1 MKKKRFTYAKGDIM
15 KPFISCLLICV
26 MVLFTGCGQE
36 DSVSDSNVTTP
47 PTSSSSESD
56 VSETEPVGLKLV
68 TSPYGA
74 FNETFGK
81 DGFYSL
87 QTNPNGG
94 SSILYADYATRS
106 AIMLCNRLEC
116 QHQDETCPAW
126 FPFSGGRIFLN
137 SAQDTLFCIGEADAG
152 EQRTETI
159 WRMDLN
165 GSNRRILYQCPP
177 RERIMDAIASDASSL
192 YFSVYT
198 VDYATA
204 AYEKNLMQVD
214 LQTGESKP
222 IHALNDSDWLF
233 GACGDK
239 LLLLYGKDTQYRYTL
254 FSPSDGTETEVF
266 SFERAM
272 EKPETSLQVAPHDGY
287 FYVFSP
293 NEGSVFT
300 PDGDATAQLSKIDM
314 VSGESEV
321 LCDDFPWFGAEHS
334 FIQSFYDNHM
344 IIDLHDTRE
353 NDPAKVRHY
362 RYYIDCETGSYK
374 ESTLT
379 YTQYA
384 LTPFVTIVAETPDCF
399 IVSKGLYSTSIPFT
413 DTDGSTYERIYDVPD
428 YAFIAKEDF
437 WNNIPNYQE
446 IDYKS
451 LLF

>member
-1 MKKKRFTYAKGDIM
+1 MKRFMIA
-15 KPFISCLLICV
+15 LIVCT
-26 MVLFTGCGQE
+26 MVLFTGCGPN
-36 DSVSDSNVTTP
+36 DTISDSNNTVP
-47 PTSSSSESD
+47 D
-56 VSETEPVGLKLV
+56 NEPVGLKLV

-81 DGFYSL
+81 EGFYKL
-87 QTNPNGG
+87 HVNPTEGCN
-94 SSILYADYATRS
+94 ILYTDYATHS
-106 AIMLCNRLEC
+106 AIVLCNRLEC
-116 QHQDETCPAW
+116 QHRNEECPSW
-126 FPFSGGRIFLN
+126 FPFKGGRIFLN
-137 SAQDTLFCIGEADAG
+137 AAQDTLFCIGEADAG

-192 YFSVYT
+192 YFSVCT
-198 VDYATA
+198 LDYATA
-204 AYEKNLMQVD
+204 TYEKNLMQVD
-214 LQTGESKP
+214 MQTGESKP
-222 IHALNDSDWLF
+222 IHPLNDSDWLF
-233 GACGDK
+233 GTCGDK
-239 LLLLYGKDTQYRYTL
+239 LLLLYGKDTQYQYTL

-266 SFERAM
+266 SFGRDM

-287 FYVFSP
+287 FYVFSS

-314 VSGESEV
+314 VSGESEI

-344 IIDLHDTRE
+344 IVELHDTRE

-362 RYYIDCETGSYK
+362 RYYIDCETSSYT

-379 YTQYA
+379 DTQSL
-384 LTPFVTIVAETPDCF
+384 LTSDVMIAAETPDCF
-399 IVSKGLYSTSIPFT
+399 IVSKGMRSTPIVLT
-413 DTDGSTYERIYDVPD
+413 DTDGSTYERMYTVPD
-428 YAFIAKEDF
+428 YAFISKEDF
-437 WNNIPNYQE
+437 WNNRPNYQE
-446 IDYKS
+446 MDYKS